1 LSQAGLRLAERDPV
15 FYGFSRSV
23 MNRICQVVGRLMWLM
38 VLPLAMPLSLAQA
51 AAVGEVLSTPAML
64 VPQATS
70 AVLLDLA
77 RAGSRLVAVGERG
90 IVLLSDDNGASW
102 RQVAVPVS
110 VSLTAVQFVNAS
122 TGWVVGHGG
131 AVLATRDGGEHWVVQ
146 LDGLR
151 AAQLELAAAREQLPA
166 ANDQDAAAA
175 RVQTAERYVGEGADK
190 PFLALQ
196 FVDDQHGVIVGAYGL
211 AFRTD
216 DGGST
221 WQSIMGQIDNPMG
234 AHLSAIAQQGEHWF
248 LAGEQGYLARSD
260 DAGQSFTQLES
271 PYAGSFFTLQLRND
285 GTLLVAGLKGN
296 AFSSRDL
303 GESFQ
308 PAPVSMPVSFSD
320 AIRTD
325 DGQLLLVNQTGALF
339 RTNSQPGALLQPYGK
354 PLGKP
359 VSSVIQAA
367 DGSLILAGFTGLTRL
382 SPSIVT
388 ASE

>member
-1 LSQAGLRLAERDPV
+1 
-15 FYGFSRSV
+15 
-23 MNRICQVVGRLMWLM
+23 MNRFCQVMGRLMCLM
-38 VLPLAMPLSLAQA
+38 ALPLCHAHA
-51 AAVGEVLSTPAML
+51 ATVGDALETPAMQA
-64 VPQATS
+64 PQAKS

-77 RAGSRLVAVGERG
+77 RAGARLVAVGERG
-90 IVLLSDDNGASW
+90 IVLLSDDNGVSW
-102 RQVAVPVS
+102 RQAAVPVS
-110 VSLTAVQFVNAS
+110 VSLTAVQFVDAQ
-122 TGWVVGHGG
+122 TGWAVGHAGV
-131 AVLATRDGGEHWVVQ
+131 VLASHDGGEHWVVQ

-151 AAQLELAAAREQLPA
+151 AAQLELAAARQQLPL

-175 RVQTAERYVGEGADK
+175 RVQTAERLVGDGADK
-190 PFLALQ
+190 PFLAVQ
-196 FVDDQHGVIVGAYGL
+196 FVDARHGLIVGAYGL

-221 WQSIMGQIDNPMG
+221 WQSIAGQIDNPTG
-234 AHLSAIAQQGEHWF
+234 AHLSAITQQGQHWF

-271 PYAGSFFTLQLRND
+271 PYMGSFFTVQMRDD
-285 GTLLVAGLKGN
+285 GVLLVAGLKGN
-296 AFSSRDL
+296 AFASRDL
-303 GESFQ
+303 GQSFQ

-325 DGQLLLVNQTGALF
+325 DGQLLLVNQSGALF
-339 RTNSQPGALLQPYGK
+339 RTNSQPGATLVPYGK

-367 DGSLILAGFTGLTRL
+367 DGSLTLAGFTGLTRL
-382 SPSIVT
+382 SPSNAN